1 MKTLVVFATTAYA
14 GIQTREHHIIN
25 RLTDSYTVIWINPP
39 QRSTSVYLQRHL
51 FGALT
56 VITPITTQMKTGY
69 SVEQINVITPMLKRY
84 ITGPVDM
91 WFFDPAA
98 EPFIDRFTTEAVTY
112 DVSGECIPRGGYVDV
127 RQNRLF
133 ARADHLICQT
143 EQLRDHY
150 NLPTA
155 LIVPNGVTAGL
166 FDRTLVEL
174 REELSCGVLPGVKLE
189 IHGTIIGFV
198 GTIDRRVDFHL
209 VDELAGKNPH
219 LQIVMVGPVV
229 DMNPADLPSRRN
241 IHYVGQMAYANL
253 PEILSTIKVGIIPY
267 LITPT
272 QGRVQPV
279 KALEYLAGGVPCV
292 TTTNA
297 PLAGITDLV
306 VNVPRDGFIDAVVT
320 AVSSTLPMD
329 EVDELTT
336 TLAWDKLILDVRVL
350 LGI

>member
-14 GIQTREHHIIN
+14 GIQTREQHIIN
-25 RLTDSYTVIWINPP
+25 RLTDAYTVIWINPP

-56 VITPITTQMKTGY
+56 VITPITTQMKDGY
-69 SVEQINVITPMLKRY
+69 STEQINVIVPMLKRY

-98 EPFIDRFTTEAVTY
+98 EPFIERFTTESVTY
-112 DVSGECIPRGGYVDV
+112 DVIGKCIPRGGYVDV

-133 ARADHLICQT
+133 TRANHLICQT

-150 NLPTA
+150 NLTNV

-174 REELSCGVLPGVKLE
+174 RDELSCGAMPGVKLE
-189 IHGTIIGFV
+189 ISGTIIGYV
-198 GTIDRRVDFHL
+198 GTIDRRIDFHL
-209 VDELAGKNPH
+209 VDELAVKNPN

-229 DMNPADLPSRRN
+229 DLNPADLPSRRN

-253 PEILSTIKVGIIPY
+253 PEIMNTIKVGIIPY
-267 LITPT
+267 LDTAS
-272 QGRVQPV
+272 QGRLQPV
-279 KALEYLAGGVPCV
+279 KALEYLAGGVPTV

-297 PLAGITDLV
+297 PLAALTPLI
-306 VNVPRDGFIDAVVT
+306 VNTPRDGFIEAVVA

-336 TLAWDKLILDVRVL
+336 LLAWDKLILDVRAL
-350 LGI
+350 LGV